1 MADSETTPEPTP
13 ETTPATTPVPKP
25 VRKKRRFWLR
35 IGLPVIGV
43 LVLGTAAWTW
53 GALGFV
59 YSSAERTGYVRNLS
73 QRGWLCKTWE
83 GELTVLPEPGL
94 ADTTNAARFAFT
106 IRNDSVAKALQLA
119 TGHQVT
125 LSYDEHK
132 GIPSTC
138 FGETQ
143 TFVQGFRVDH

>member
-1 MADSETTPEPTP
+1 MTESEATPEPK
-13 ETTPATTPVPKP
+13 PA
-25 VRKKRRFWLR
+25 RRKRRFWLKVG
-35 IGLPVIGV
+35 IPVIAV
-43 LVLGTAAWTW
+43 LILGSAAWTW

-59 YSSAERTGYVRNLS
+59 YSSAERTGYVKNLS

-83 GELTVLPEPGL
+83 GELTVLPASGL
-94 ADTTNAARFAFT
+94 ADTTSAAGFAFT

-119 TGHQVT
+119 DGHRVT
-125 LSYDEHK
+125 ISYDEHK

-143 TFVQGFRVDH
+143 TFVRGFRIDQ